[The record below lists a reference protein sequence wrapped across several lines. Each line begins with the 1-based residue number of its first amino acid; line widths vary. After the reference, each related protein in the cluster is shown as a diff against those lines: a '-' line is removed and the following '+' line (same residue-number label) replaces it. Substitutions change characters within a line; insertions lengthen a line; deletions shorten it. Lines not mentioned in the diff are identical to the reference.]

1 MCNPAKPRNDGNI
14 GDGSVISC
22 AHKNHR
28 KSRQKLMFQTLV
40 LSLLLLGSLA
50 HAEEETPVIIADQ
63 PDLPAPIKSG
73 ETMDPDVTIIRRGE
87 ETIEEYRINNQL
99 YMVKITPVIGPAYVL
114 VDTNGDGNLEVRHSD
129 NERGMNINKWVL
141 FSW

>member
-1 MCNPAKPRNDGNI
+1 MIR
-14 GDGSVISC
+14 
-22 AHKNHR
+22 
-28 KSRQKLMFQTLV
+28 TLA
-40 LSLLLLGSLA
+40 LSLLLMSSLA
-50 HAEEETPVIIADQ
+50 HAGDETAVIIADQ